1 MEAIRYVMA
10 VMLITFIPAA
20 ILFWCLVHPFAQF
33 WRKFGRSRSY
43 LVICSMLVVVMA
55 LLFLARQQLLA
66 SSWPGHPAL
75 DVAGIVCLI
84 LSGWLRLRIAPH
96 LPVRLLVGMP
106 ELAATKETEL
116 VTSGIY
122 GRIRHPRY
130 LQMDLALAGYAMIAG
145 YPAAYGA
152 LLLWLVGIR
161 FVVFLEERE
170 LLRRFGDEYR
180 RYCEQVPRFIPKF
193 PAGMPTA
200 PPPEDGDA

>member
-1 MEAIRYVMA
+1 METIRYAIA

-20 ILFWCLVHPFAQF
+20 ILFWCIVHPFAQL

-43 LVICSMLVVVMA
+43 WVICSLLVVVMT
-55 LLFLARQQLLA
+55 LLFLARQRLLA
-66 SSWPGHPAL
+66 WAWPGHPAL
-75 DVAGIVCLI
+75 DVAGVVCLI

-96 LPVRLLVGMP
+96 LPIRLLVGMP
-106 ELAATKETEL
+106 ELAATRETEL
-116 VTSGIY
+116 VTAGIY

-130 LQMDLALAGYAMIAG
+130 LQMDLALAGYAMIAR

-152 LLLWLVGIR
+152 LFLWLVGIR

-180 RYCEQVPRFIPKF
+180 RYCERTPRFIPKF
-193 PAGMPTA
+193 PAG
-200 PPPEDGDA
+200 GC